1 MPARQQHYQPSSTQV
16 SSADQRVNYLLG
28 DYDRVT
34 KSLDSAKRQL
44 RVHKLCHFAAVAIVC
59 LDSYFSY
66 TVLSTAGQQPW
77 FSVALSLFIC
87 AVQWQVNMAIF
98 NRRFAQFIAIDKD
111 QDGQVTKSEWIR
123 WIFVMVFVL
132 AAYVLNIGTNMIG
145 VDGYGL
151 GSLAYAVPG
160 MPDWGWIAVLA
171 TFFFSTL
178 LCFGDELIH
187 MLADDNTAA
196 LKRRIPDLQN
206 QQAILDARLTEA
218 QAFRNELMNHAEEQ
232 GMRRGTAYQI

>member
-1 MPARQQHYQPSSTQV
+1 MPTQQRQHHQQRSEV
-16 SSADQRVNYLLG
+16 SSANERVNYLLG

-44 RVHKLCHFAAVAIVC
+44 KIHKLCHFAAIVIVC

-66 TVLSTAGQQPW
+66 TVLSGAGQQPW
-77 FSVALSLFIC
+77 FSLALSLFIC

-98 NRRFAQFIAIDKD
+98 NRRFAQFIAIDRNR
-111 QDGQVTKSEWIR
+111 DGQVTASEWIR
-123 WIFVMVFVL
+123 WGFVMLFVM
-132 AAYVLNIGTNMIG
+132 AAYLLNIGTNMIG

-151 GSLAYAVPG
+151 GSLAFAVPG
-160 MPDWGWIAVLA
+160 IPEWQWIAAVT
-171 TFFFSTL
+171 TFFFSAL

-206 QQAILDARLTEA
+206 QQAVLDARLTEA
-218 QAFRNELMNHAEEQ
+218 QAFRAELLNHAEDQ
-232 GMRRGTAYQI
+232 GMRRGADYRI